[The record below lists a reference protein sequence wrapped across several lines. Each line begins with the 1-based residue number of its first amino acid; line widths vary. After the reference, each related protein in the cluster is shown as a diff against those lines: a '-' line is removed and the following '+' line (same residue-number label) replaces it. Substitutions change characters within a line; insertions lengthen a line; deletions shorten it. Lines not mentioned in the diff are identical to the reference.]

1 MFNWGIPC
9 LDFKVDKC
17 KNALDLIACIGF
29 YCTCLPFAKT
39 GEKLLGTIIL
49 DADAKIIKNV
59 AKGRNFRKLL
69 EKRGRQR
76 GLELLNKAKT
86 QIGSGQNRTK

>member
-1 MFNWGIPC
+1 MQECFG
-9 LDFKVDKC
+9 LDS
-17 KNALDLIACIGF
+17 LYRILL
-29 YCTCLPFAKT
+29 YLPTFCKT

-86 QIGSGQNRTK
+86 QIGGGQNRTK